1 MQATASDN
9 HAHSLITCSWCGL
22 AQAIPE
28 VASNMRASC
37 ARCGVT
43 LRTGS
48 TLKDNSRAAAIAF
61 AALIIYPVA
70 ITLPILRSEQM
81 GYTKDTS
88 VLGGTQALLAD
99 GDFIIGGVVFLCS
112 IVFPLFKL
120 LGLLVL
126 SGGGWFLRQRHRALT
141 YRLIHWTGR
150 WGMLDVLVVAVVVA
164 AVKLGS
170 SMEVTTGPGA
180 FAFTTC
186 VVLSLIATG
195 LFDPHRM
202 WEQEA

>member
-1 MQATASDN
+1 MRACCVRCGTTLRQDSALKSNSRTAAVATA
-9 HAHSLITCSWCGL
+9 
-22 AQAIPE
+22 
-28 VASNMRASC
+28 
-37 ARCGVT
+37 
-43 LRTGS
+43 
-48 TLKDNSRAAAIAF
+48 
-61 AALIIYPVA
+61 ALVIYPVA

-81 GYTKDTS
+81 GYTTDTS
-88 VLGGTQALLAD
+88 VIGGTQALFAD
-99 GDFIIGGVVFLCS
+99 GDYMIGAVVFLCS

-126 SGGGWFLRQRHRALT
+126 SGGGWFLQRRHKALT
-141 YRLIHWTGR
+141 YKLIHWTGR

-170 SMEVTTGPGA
+170 SLEVTTGPGA
-180 FAFTTC
+180 FAFTIC

-195 LFDPHRM
+195 LFDSHRL